1 MPVRKYKPNNVY
13 ILEIDSKYYYGGCH
27 TQKNEMYKSVILHD
41 SGNHF
46 RRGRDDKFISSQ
58 EYKTRCKIIHIEE
71 FDTPE
76 EAKNREVEII
86 AELKE
91 KYGDFCLNQSLGN
104 KYGSLGLTS
113 PNKGKLFSDDHKRKI
128 SESMTG
134 KNINN
139 PSYSKAVLQFT
150 KDGQF
155 IAEYPSISEA
165 SRQTGIPASNIS
177 YCCSGKNRTTGGSIW
192 KKKTTN

>member
-27 TQKNEMYKSVILHD
+27 TQKNEMYKSAILHD
-41 SGNHF
+41 SGNYL
-46 RRGRDDKFISSQ
+46 RRGLDDKLISNQ

-86 AELKE
+86 AKLKE

-113 PNKGKLFSDDHKRKI
+113 PNKGKLFSVEHKEKI
-128 SESMTG
+128 SKGMIG
-134 KNINN
+134 LNLNN
-139 PSYSKAVLQFT
+139 PSYSKPVLQFT

-155 IAEYPSISEA
+155 VAEYPSMKEA
-165 SRQTGIPASNIS
+165 ERQTGIPASSIS
-177 YCCSGKNRTTGGSIW
+177 YAIKGRLKTTGGSIW
-192 KKKTTN
+192 KRKTTN